1 MLVRPRK
8 QFNLISEEEKTK
20 VVEGYINGF
29 SACELTRRFMLSE
42 PCVRRIMK
50 ERGVRPRER
59 SESVKLRISHDMGQ
73 KDIFG
78 DRRDQSSLA
87 KTYPR

>member
-1 MLVRPRK
+1 
-8 QFNLISEEEKTK
+8 
-20 VVEGYINGF
+20 
-29 SACELTRRFMLSE
+29 MLSE